1 MDLVSL
7 IIGLV
12 IGAIVGVVIGKFA
25 LGSQVGNDDS
35 GQLRGENAQL
45 LQRIADKDAQI
56 AGLEKKLG
64 LDDAVKQ
71 QENQVLQMLT
81 PVKDS
86 LDKMQNRIE
95 RMETERTEQ
104 FGIATEAFRNV
115 KSDTELLRNA
125 TEQLNRALTNTNK
138 RGHWGEIQLE
148 RFVEAAGLSPY
159 VDFETQKKLSGV
171 DDDKRPD
178 MVINLPDGKHIIID
192 AKVPLTE
199 YLKACDR
206 RADGNTQSDLF
217 KAHAASV
224 KLHIDALA
232 KREYWSRIGSSAD
245 YVIMFLPSDAVLQ
258 EALSANPDLFDHALK
273 SNVALVSPV
282 SLFTTLK
289 AVAYTWKAYEQT
301 QEVKQVLKLGKEI
314 HERIGVV
321 VGHINKLGNS
331 ITQTVKNFNTFI
343 GSFESRVLVSAR
355 RFPGFDASKL
365 DVVDEIAEGPSQV
378 VAAELENPDLP
389 ELTSESTMDSDDDS
403 K

>member
-1 MDLVSL
+1 MELVYLLVGL
-7 IIGLV
+7 IA
-12 IGAIVGVVIGKFA
+12 GAA
-25 LGSQVGNDDS
+25 LGWFVAKSRTNNSES
-35 GQLRGENAQL
+35 GELRGENAQL

-56 AGLEKKLG
+56 VALEKKLG
-64 LDDAVKQ
+64 IDADLKE
-71 QENQVLQMLT
+71 QENRVITLLT

-86 LDKMQNRIE
+86 LETMQSRIE
-95 RMETERTEQ
+95 RMERERTEQ
-104 FGIATEAFRNV
+104 FGTATEAFRNV
-115 KSDTELLRNA
+115 KTDTELLRSA

-159 VDFETQKKLSGV
+159 IDFEVQKKLSGI

-192 AKVPLTE
+192 AKVPLTD
-199 YLKACDR
+199 YLKACDLR
-206 RADGNTQSDLF
+206 DQGQNGADLF
-217 KAHAASV
+217 KAHASAV
-224 KLHIDALA
+224 KGHIDALS
-232 KREYWSRIGSSAD
+232 KREYWARVGASAD
-245 YVIMFLPSDAVLQ
+245 YVLLFMPSDAVLQ
-258 EALSANPDLFDHALK
+258 EALTANPDLFDYALK
-273 SNVALVSPV
+273 NNVALVSPV

-331 ITQTVKNFNTFI
+331 LTTTVKNFNAFI

-365 DVVDEIAEGPSQV
+365 EITDEIAEGPSQV
-378 VAAELENPDLP
+378 VAVELDGSDLAELPP
-389 ELTSESTMDSDDDS
+389 ASTMDTNGDDDS

>member
-1 MDLVSL
+1 MELIYLLV
-7 IIGLV
+7 GLV
-12 IGAIVGVVIGKFA
+12 VGTA
-25 LGSQVGNDDS
+25 VGWFVARSRSNNAES
-35 GQLRGENAQL
+35 GVLRGENAQL
-45 LQRIADKDAQI
+45 IQRIADKDVQI
-56 AGLEKKLG
+56 AALEKKLG
-64 LDDAVKQ
+64 LDESLKE
-71 QENQVLQMLT
+71 QENRVINMLT
-81 PVKDS
+81 PVKDNLES
-86 LDKMQNRIE
+86 MSARIE
-95 RMETERTEQ
+95 RMERERTEQ
-104 FGIATEAFRNV
+104 FGTATEAFRNV
-115 KSDTELLRNA
+115 KTDTELLRAA

-159 VDFETQKKLSGV
+159 IDFEVQKKLSGV

-192 AKVPLTE
+192 AKVPLTD
-199 YLKACDR
+199 YLRACDLR
-206 RADGNTQSDLF
+206 DQGQTGADLF
-217 KAHAASV
+217 KAHATAV
-224 KLHIDALA
+224 KGHIDTLS
-232 KREYWSRIGSSAD
+232 KREYWARVGASAD
-245 YVIMFLPSDAVLQ
+245 YVLLFMPSDAVLQ
-258 EALSANPDLFDHALK
+258 EALTANPDLFDYALK
-273 SNVALVSPV
+273 NNVALVSPV

-331 ITQTVKNFNTFI
+331 LTTTVKNFNAFI

-378 VAAELENPDLP
+378 VAVELDGVDLP
-389 ELTSESTMDSDDDS
+389 ELSEKSTMDTDGDDS